1 MSAIFDQANGERWHL
16 YHGDCVEVAKSM
28 PDNSVH
34 FSIHS
39 PPFMGL
45 YIYSAHAAD
54 MGNSDD
60 AETFYKQYGFLV
72 EEMLRT
78 TVPGRLAAVHCKDLP
93 MYRNRDGACG
103 LIDFPGEIV
112 RLFTAKGW
120 IFHSRVTLWKCPV
133 VERERTNNNGLL
145 HATIMRDSS
154 QVRQGM
160 ADYLLVF
167 RKNPLEDNLSAEPV
181 ARPSGITEW
190 PGDPAFDPRVNSF
203 HPSKYARKAKKN
215 LAVRR
220 KTVRTE
226 TVYENGVT
234 SLEVETEEPGPDL
247 RPSIAIWQ
255 RLADPVW
262 WHIDMM
268 DVLNYEL
275 GRDDKDCKHI
285 CPLQLGVIKEAVAL
299 WTNPGDVVYDPFN
312 GIGSSGD
319 QALRMHRKYIGSE
332 LKDSYYRQAIV
343 NLQRAEEAA
352 LRPPTTL
359 FDALDREQPVDV
371 EAAA

>member
-1 MSAIFDQANGERWHL
+1 MSTIFDQASGANWTL
-16 YHGDCVEVAKSM
+16 YHGDCYQVAKAM
-28 PDNSVH
+28 PENSLH

-39 PPFMGL
+39 PPFLGL

-54 MGNSDD
+54 LGNSDD
-60 AETFYKQYGFLV
+60 SETFYKQYGYLV
-72 EEMLRT
+72 DEMLRAT
-78 TVPGRLAAVHCKDLP
+78 IPGRLAAVHCKDLP
-93 MYRNRDGACG
+93 LYRNRDGACG

-112 RLFTAKGW
+112 RLFTGKGW
-120 IFHSRVTLWKCPV
+120 VFHSRVTIWKCPV

-167 RKNPLEDNLSAEPV
+167 RKNPTDDNLSAEPV
-181 ARPSGITEW
+181 ARPNGIQHW
-190 PGDPAFDPRVNSF
+190 PGDPAFDPRENTF
-203 HPSKYARKAKKN
+203 HPSKYARKTNKKKMPVMSGDGESS
-215 LAVRR
+215 A
-220 KTVRTE
+220 
-226 TVYENGVT
+226 
-234 SLEVETEEPGPDL
+234 DM

-275 GRDDKDCKHI
+275 GKDDKDCKHI
-285 CPLQLGVIKEAVAL
+285 CPLQLGVIKEAIEL

-312 GIGSSGD
+312 GIGSTGHV
-319 QALRMHRKYIGSE
+319 ALGMGRKYIGSE
-332 LKDSYYRQAIV
+332 LKDSYFRQSIA
-343 NLQRAEEAA
+343 NLSRAERSAGETNLFAGAA
-352 LRPPTTL
+352 
-359 FDALDREQPVDV
+359 
-371 EAAA
+371 

>member
-1 MSAIFDQANGERWHL
+1 MAKSDTTIFDQTSGDNWML
-16 YHGDCVEVAKSM
+16 YHGDCFQVVKAM
-28 PDNSVH
+28 PENSLH

-54 MGNSDD
+54 LGNSDD
-60 AETFYKQYGFLV
+60 AATFYTQYGFLV
-72 EEMLRT
+72 KEMLRAT
-78 TVPGRLAAVHCKDLP
+78 IPGRLAAVHCKDLP

-112 RLFTAKGW
+112 KLFTDSGW
-120 IFHSRVTLWKCPV
+120 IFHSRVTIWKCPV

-167 RKNPLEDNLSAEPV
+167 RKNPVEDNLSAEPI
-181 ARPSGITEW
+181 ARPNGLEEW
-190 PGDPAFDPRVNSF
+190 PGDPAFDPRENTF
-203 HPSKYARKAKKN
+203 HPSKFARKSNQKKMP
-215 LAVRR
+215 VRR
-220 KTVRTE
+220 KVTTE
-226 TVYENGVT
+226 EIAVDGVT
-234 SLEVETEEPGPDL
+234 SVETESMELGGDL

-268 DVLNYEL
+268 DVLNYQL
-275 GRDDKDCKHI
+275 GKDDKDCKHI
-285 CPLQLGVIKEAVAL
+285 CPLQLGVIREAVAL
-299 WTNPGDVVYDPFN
+299 WTAPGDVVFDPFN
-312 GIGSSGD
+312 GIGSTGHV
-319 QALRMHRKYIGSE
+319 ALTMGRKYIGSE
-332 LKDSYYRQAIV
+332 LKDSYYRQSIR
-343 NLQRAEEAA
+343 NLESASKAAANESRDLFAEVEASEAA
-352 LRPPTTL
+352 
-359 FDALDREQPVDV
+359 
-371 EAAA
+371 